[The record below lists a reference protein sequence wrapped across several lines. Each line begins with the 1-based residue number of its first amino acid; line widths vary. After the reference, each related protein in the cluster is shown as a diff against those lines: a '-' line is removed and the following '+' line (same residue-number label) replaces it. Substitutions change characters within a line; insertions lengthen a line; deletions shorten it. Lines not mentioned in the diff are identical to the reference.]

1 MDLSLSLSLSLSLCG
16 GMVVD
21 CLLMK
26 KMITG
31 RIWQIV
37 PSPDLLLLLFCPKR
51 VLFCYVFLP
60 AAFTKV
66 DPFNLLEAA
75 AQGTVIGTVVGR

>member
-26 KMITG
+26 KMITE
-31 RIWQIV
+31 RIWQMV
-37 PSPDLLLLLFCPKR
+37 PSLDLLLLLFCLEC

-60 AAFTKV
+60 ASFTKV
-66 DPFNLLEAA
+66 DPFDLLQVAA
-75 AQGTVIGTVVGR
+75 HGTVA